1 MTDPIQQQS
10 DESKARREADYAAT
24 QKLKEAHLDEFNKIK
39 TAEMAARNIDWK
51 PKPTEREKAAA
62 QVAELVAKY
71 GPGIVS
77 GSGEVSAPQ
86 Q

>member
-1 MTDPIQQQS
+1 MAEENKS
-10 DESKARREADYAAT
+10 DSQARREADYSAT
-24 QKLKEAHLDEFNKIK
+24 QKLKEAHLAEFNDLKVK
-39 TAEMAARNIDWK
+39 EMKARGIDWK

-77 GSGEVSAPQ
+77 SPGEVSAPTQ
-86 Q
+86 